1 MADAQIH
8 ASQKHW
14 FERQGPP
21 RTIVTDDLKGLPDL
35 WTQCSGC
42 QRVQTHERMQAA
54 LWVCPSCHTHL
65 RMPAA
70 ERIQNL
76 ADPGSA
82 WLWPDNLVAQDKLGF
97 MDERSYAS
105 RLEQTRASTGRNDAI
120 HAATITLGG
129 RRAEL
134 AVMDFAFMGGSMGAV
149 VGEQLTRT
157 IERGIQ
163 RKVPVIIVCASGG
176 ARMQEGVL
184 SLMQMAKVSAALA
197 ELRDRAKQPYF
208 SVLTHPTT
216 GGVAASFAMLG
227 DVILAEPGALIG
239 FAGPR
244 VIKQTI
250 GAELPPGFQRAEF
263 LEAHGMVD
271 RIVPRARL
279 RQELSFLL
287 ACFSAR

>member
-1 MADAQIH
+1 MADQSMS
-8 ASQKHW
+8 ASQQSW
-14 FERQGPP
+14 FERRGPP
-21 RTIVTDDLKGLPDL
+21 RHAVTDDLKGLPEL
-35 WTQCSGC
+35 WTQCTGC
-42 QRVQTHERMQAA
+42 QAVLANERLQVVH
-54 LWVCPSCHTHL
+54 WVCPGCETHL

-70 ERIQNL
+70 DRIQML
-76 ADPGSA
+76 ADPGSVQ
-82 WLWPDNLVAQDKLGF
+82 LWPDELVAQDTLGF
-97 MDERSYAS
+97 VDEQPYSTRLKHS
-105 RLEQTRASTGRNDAI
+105 RDRTGRNDAV
-120 HAATITLGG
+120 HAASITLGG
-129 RRAEL
+129 QQAEL

-163 RKVPVIIVCASGG
+163 LRVPVIIVCASGG

-197 ELRDRAKQPYF
+197 ALRDQAGQPYF
-208 SVLTHPTT
+208 SILTHPTT

-250 GAELPPGFQRAEF
+250 GQVLPPDFQRAEF

-279 RQELSFLL
+279 REELCFLL
-287 ACFSAR
+287 SCFSCR